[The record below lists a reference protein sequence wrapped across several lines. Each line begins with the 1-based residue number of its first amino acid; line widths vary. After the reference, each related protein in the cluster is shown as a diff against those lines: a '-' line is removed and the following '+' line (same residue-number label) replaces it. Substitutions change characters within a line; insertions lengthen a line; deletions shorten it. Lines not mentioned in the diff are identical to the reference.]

1 MASSRTTLVVAVVVS
16 VLVGAGGSYFYQS
29 TQVTSLQNQL
39 TSANESNAMLKAE
52 MQNSTSALPLVL
64 QPGQTIQGG
73 WIVIIPTG
81 TGHYALSVRATGLK
95 PPSSG
100 AYIVEGVAKQAT
112 NMAPITAN
120 ATASEFEADNS
131 GVGNYWIVLSQ
142 NPSTNFGAIDLLYL
156 PGMQMTNAVLVATV
170 KLG

>member
-1 MASSRTTLVVAVVVS
+1 MASSRTTLVAAVIVS
-16 VLVGAGGSYFYQS
+16 ILVGVGGGYFYQS
-29 TQVTSLQNQL
+29 AQVTSLQNQL
-39 TSANESNAMLKAE
+39 TSV
-52 MQNSTSALPLVL
+52 NSTSALPLVL
-64 QPGQTIQGG
+64 QPGQAIQGG
-73 WIVIIPTG
+73 WIIIIPTG

-131 GVGNYWIVLSQ
+131 GVGNYWIELTQ
-142 NPSTNFGAIDLLYL
+142 NPSNNFKAIDILYL
-156 PGMQMTNAVLVATV
+156 PGMQMTNAVLVATAQ
-170 KLG
+170 LG

>member
-1 MASSRTTLVVAVVVS
+1 MASSRTTLVAVVIVS
-16 VLVGAGGSYFYQS
+16 ILVGVGGGYFYQS

-39 TSANESNAMLKAE
+39 KSVNESNAMLHAE
-52 MQNSTSALPLVL
+52 VQNSTSALPFVL
-64 QPGQTIQGG
+64 QPGQTIKGG
-73 WIVIIPTG
+73 WLVIIPTG

-112 NMAPITAN
+112 NMVPITVN
-120 ATASEFEADNS
+120 ATASEFDADNS
-131 GVGNYWIVLSQ
+131 GVGNYWIELTQ
-142 NPSTNFGAIDLLYL
+142 NPSTSFKAIDLLYL

-170 KLG
+170 QLG